1 MRKKLLI
8 IDDDTSMS
16 TLLAIM
22 FRNEGYEVQVGN
34 DGVEGLQRAENM
46 HPDLILLDINMPNI
60 SGFEVASRIRENK
73 TISETPIF
81 MLTSMTQD
89 SNVEH
94 GYQVGVEDYITKPF
108 NLQNLLLKVKKRL
121 N

>member
-8 IDDDTSMS
+8 VDDDTSMS

-22 FRNEGYEVQVGN
+22 FRNEGYLVDVGN
-34 DGVEGLQRAENM
+34 DGIEGLQKAESM
-46 HPDLILLDINMPNI
+46 QPDLILLDINMPNI
-60 SGFEVASRIRENK
+60 SGFEVASRIHESK
-73 TISETPIF
+73 TLAGTPIF

-89 SNVEH
+89 ANIEH